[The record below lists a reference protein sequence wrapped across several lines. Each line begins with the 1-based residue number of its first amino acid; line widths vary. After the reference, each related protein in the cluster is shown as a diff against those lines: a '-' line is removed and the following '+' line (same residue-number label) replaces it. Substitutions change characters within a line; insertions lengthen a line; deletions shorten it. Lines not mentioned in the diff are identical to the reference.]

1 MLVLVTRI
9 SGDQRARLIIVSEG
23 TKKTTFGYIGMLRQL
38 TLGCQQISLF
48 IQYFM
53 VIPNYDVLVK
63 SNIVNLSLISDGLVS
78 TQTVLLSILCCT
90 LSSLILCLMY
100 STREQ
105 RLTLNSLIWS
115 VLAKFR
121 CENSD
126 YLSKWNLKFANI
138 NEIKNKGNQKVVS

>member
-23 TKKTTFGYIGMLRQL
+23 TKKTTFGYRGMLRQL

-78 TQTVLLSILCCT
+78 TQTVLLSILCGS
-90 LSSLILCLMY
+90 LSSLKLCLMY
-100 STREQ
+100 CTREQ
-105 RLTLNSLIWS
+105 RLALNSLI
-115 VLAKFR
+115 
-121 CENSD
+121 
-126 YLSKWNLKFANI
+126 
-138 NEIKNKGNQKVVS
+138 